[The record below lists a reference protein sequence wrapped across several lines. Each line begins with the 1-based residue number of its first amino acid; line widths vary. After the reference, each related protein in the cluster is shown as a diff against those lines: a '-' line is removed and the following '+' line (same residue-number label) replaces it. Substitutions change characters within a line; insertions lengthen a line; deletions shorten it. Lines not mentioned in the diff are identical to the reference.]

1 MPIKFVHKAEKAE
14 EIAQARLSIAEEF
27 GTEIA
32 ELQKQHECAL
42 EEQMRRLRIE
52 LGGISESEFQ
62 LLREGV
68 ATEYESKMVDL
79 RKTLMEERE
88 SELQQSRVEMLA
100 SHTEE
105 LKQVAAE
112 AATLH
117 TRLNYYP
124 CRLKAKI

>member
-1 MPIKFVHKAEKAE
+1 MPILFVHKAEKAE

-32 ELQKQHECAL
+32 ELQKQHECTL

-100 SHTEE
+100 SHT
-105 LKQVAAE
+105 
-112 AATLH
+112 
-117 TRLNYYP
+117 
-124 CRLKAKI
+124 